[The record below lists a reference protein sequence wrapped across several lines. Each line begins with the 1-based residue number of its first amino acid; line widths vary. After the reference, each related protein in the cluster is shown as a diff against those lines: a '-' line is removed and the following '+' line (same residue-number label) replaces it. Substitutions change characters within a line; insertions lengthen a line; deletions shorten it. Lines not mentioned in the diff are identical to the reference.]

1 MEPTELPGDLYE
13 RIIAELSPPDGKA
26 VSSAHLV
33 DAVDGDQSDVSEA
46 IEGLLRFGVL
56 EFVNTSG
63 SNMHVRVRLHQPIS
77 TEPQTTSEQL
87 SLSDLEPNTLWLAY
101 IVDGNDPRRRR
112 ARRLFE
118 EREDAETHLEQIA
131 SVDAFSSVPGV
142 ENVLTA
148 YLGDRNNEFAV
159 LREEPI
165 FHSAD
170 PPWQ

>member
-1 MEPTELPGDLYE
+1 MEPTELPGELYE
-13 RIIAELSPPDGKA
+13 RIIAELSPPDGQA

-33 DAVDGDQSDVSEA
+33 DAVDGDHADVSEA

-63 SNMHVRVRLHQPIS
+63 SNMHVRVRLHQP
-77 TEPQTTSEQL
+77 TETETTTHEQM
-87 SLSDLEPNTLWLAY
+87 SLTDLVSDTLWLAY

-118 EREDAETHLEQIA
+118 EREAAETHLEQIA
-131 SVDAFSSVPGV
+131 SVDDFTPVPGIK
-142 ENVLTA
+142 NVLTA
-148 YLGDRNNEFAV
+148 YLGDWDNEFAV

-165 FHSAD
+165 FDSAD
-170 PPWQ
+170 SPWQ